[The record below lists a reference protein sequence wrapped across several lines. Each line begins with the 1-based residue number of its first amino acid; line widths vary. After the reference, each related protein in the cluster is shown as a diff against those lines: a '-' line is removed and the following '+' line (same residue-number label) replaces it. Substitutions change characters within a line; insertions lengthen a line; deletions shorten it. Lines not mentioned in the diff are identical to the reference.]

1 MRTCM
6 LLNVNVWTTA
16 LINISYKVLRTEHEF
31 ICQMPLFYAL
41 GDFPFSPTLYN
52 NTVSLINNCF

>member
-1 MRTCM
+1 M